1 MSLFLL
7 ERLHARYDAEEA
19 WQLMRTGKGGTV
31 AKSRPIQRSDVEVV
45 GIPVAQRWLD
55 CHGQQARTW
64 LNHIPA
70 IVDSWAQRWHLVVG
84 EPLEGGSVS
93 VVYSVERDDGPAV
106 LKLAAPWSR
115 WPEQEAAA
123 LRAWGGHGAIRL
135 LAASDDAS
143 ALLLE
148 RVRPGTPAIGMTA
161 VELAGLLTTL
171 SRAAMPSGMPLLAE
185 AIHLRFDRAE
195 ENRHGLLSAAQI
207 RRARCAGVERAGV
220 PRGSPI
226 TCHGDLSIKNILVSD
241 DRGPLVIDP
250 NPCAGHL
257 AYDAAQWALT
267 QTPVAEAPQRAA
279 AVAAALGIPT
289 DDVQRWV
296 GVLVAVEVCLASL
309 SRAQASL
316 ELARRLNAGWLRDGG

>member
-1 MSLFLL
+1 VISTPL
-7 ERLHARYDAEEA
+7 
-19 WQLMRTGKGGTV
+19 
-31 AKSRPIQRSDVEVV
+31 
-45 GIPVAQRWLD
+45 AQRWID
-55 CHGQQARTW
+55 CHGRQARRW
-64 LNHIPA
+64 LERIPA
-70 IVDSWAQRWHLVVG
+70 IAGSWAQRWHLTLG
-84 EPLEGGSVS
+84 KPLDGGSVS
-93 VVYSVERDDGPAV
+93 VVYAVQGHDGPAV

-115 WPEQEAAA
+115 WSQQEAAA
-123 LRAWGGHGAIRL
+123 LRAWDGHGAIRL

-148 RVRPGTPAIGMTA
+148 RVWPGTPAHGMSA
-161 VELAGLLTTL
+161 AELASLLAKL
-171 SRAAMPSGMPLLAE
+171 SRAAVLSGMPSLAN
-185 AIHLRFDRAE
+185 AVHLRFDRAE
-195 ENRHGLLSAAQI
+195 ENRHGLLSRAQI
-207 RRARCAGVERAGV
+207 WRARCAAADLAGAHW
-220 PRGSPI
+220 GSPI

-289 DDVQRWV
+289 DDMQRWV